1 MAVDFVMTIDDEDVV
16 PLLDEE
22 EAVETQETTKKNKK
36 KQKKQEEAINPGF
49 KFDLEGDSVNS
60 LTHSLD
66 FTTAKA
72 SLKKRDPSA
81 NYTSLDEKIASKRLQ
96 MKGKKQPTEE
106 AEDSEEDGM
115 DPDNSFFMDEEEEE
129 DDIEVSDDGDNDEQN
144 SESEEEEED
153 SEEEVN
159 DEEEEEEEEGEDGSE
174 SETEYEKKRK
184 AAYFATPEESSSEVP
199 ESFASMNLS
208 RPIMKGLSN
217 IGFVKPTPIQAKTVP
232 VALLGKDICGG
243 AVTGS
248 GKTGAFIVPVL
259 ERLLYRPRQ
268 NAAIRVLVLCPTREL
283 AIQCHSV
290 ATKLAQFT
298 DIDFCLC
305 IGGLSLKVQ
314 EATLKQRPDVV
325 IATPGRLIDHIHN
338 SPSFTLDQIEI
349 LIMDEA
355 DRMLED
361 GFTAELTEIVNN
373 CPKARQTMLFS
384 ATMTDNVDE
393 LVRLSLNKP
402 VRLMI
407 DSPKSTADNLT
418 QEFVRVRQHR
428 EADRSAMLASLC
440 KKYFKKRCIVF
451 FRSKASAHQMKIIFG
466 LLGMRAAELHGNLT
480 QEQRLEALEQFRDEK
495 VDYLLATDLASRGL
509 DIKGIETVINF
520 NMPTSFAQ
528 YQHRVGRTARAGLS
542 GRSVTLV
549 GEADRK
555 MLRIAIKHTSKD
567 KIKNRV
573 IGQEMIQKYKE
584 KIDGLTEQV
593 KEIMKEEKDEK
604 MFRQA
609 EMEVTKA
616 QNLIDHEKEIYG
628 RPARTWFQSEKER
641 QKSKDVALAS
651 HNAKFE
657 AKSKKVPNSK
667 KRRMKTSEDVH
678 VENTQ
683 MRSIRAAKKAL
694 LPKKINT
701 VMERGAKAGPAKKK
715 QKRYNSF
722 SSDLAD
728 GSKRNAG
735 PKLTSK
741 NKKGKK

>member
-1 MAVDFVMTIDDEDVV
+1 MYW
-16 PLLDEE
+16 L
-22 EAVETQETTKKNKK
+22 
-36 KQKKQEEAINPGF
+36 NP
-49 KFDLEGDSVNS
+49 
-60 LTHSLD
+60 
-66 FTTAKA
+66 
-72 SLKKRDPSA
+72 
-81 NYTSLDEKIASKRLQ
+81 
-96 MKGKKQPTEE
+96 
-106 AEDSEEDGM
+106 DSEDDGL
-115 DPDNSFFMDEEEEE
+115 DADSSFFMDEDDDEEEE
-129 DDIEVSDDGDNDEQN
+129 DVQEEDEEEVEMD
-144 SESEEEEED
+144 EEED
-153 SEEEVN
+153 AEESN
-159 DEEEEEEEEGEDGSE
+159 DDEEDSEEEEEEEEIEEEEADDSE
-174 SETEYEKKRK
+174 SEDEYEKRRK
-184 AAYFATPEESSSEVP
+184 AAYFAAPEETTSDVP
-199 ESFASMNLS
+199 ESFAGMNLS

-217 IGFVKPTPIQAKTVP
+217 IGFVKPTPIQAKTIP
-232 VALLGKDICGG
+232 IALLGKDICGG

-248 GKTGAFIVPVL
+248 GKTGAFIVPIL

-268 NAAIRVLVLCPTREL
+268 NAAIRVLILCPTREL

-290 ATKLAQFT
+290 GTKLAQFT

-314 EATLKQRPDVV
+314 EMALKQRPDVV

-361 GFTAELTEIVNN
+361 GFTAELTEIVKN
-373 CPKARQTMLFS
+373 CPKSRQTMLFS

-393 LVRLSLNKP
+393 LIRLSLNKP

-407 DSPKSTADNLT
+407 DSPKSTADNLI

-440 KKYFKKRCIVF
+440 KKYFKKKCIIF

-466 LLGMRAAELHGNLT
+466 LLGLRAAELHGNLT

-528 YQHRVGRTARAGLS
+528 YQHRVGRTARAGRS

-555 MLRIAIKHTSKD
+555 MLRLAIKHSSKE

-573 IGQEMIQKYKE
+573 LGQELVQKYKE

-616 QNLIDHEKEIYG
+616 QNLIDHEKEIYS

-657 AKSKKVPNSK
+657 PKKVPNSK
-667 KRRMKTSEDVH
+667 KRRMKSSEDVQ
-678 VENTQ
+678 VENQ
-683 MRSIRAAKKAL
+683 QKRSIRAAKKAL
-694 LPKKINT
+694 QPKKINT
-701 VMERGAKAGPAKKK
+701 VIERNASAAGPAKKK
-715 QKRYNSF
+715 QKKNRSF
-722 SSDLAD
+722 ASDLAD

-741 NKKGKK
+741 NKKGRK